1 MGVNDLRSSFECRVL
16 ACQDCGANTHF
27 AARFLT
33 LRRGQQLVDTCMLA
47 TMAPGLPYAIAAQLA
62 NPGRQVVA
70 IVGDG
75 GFAML
80 MSELST
86 AVKNHLP
93 VKVIVMRNDMLA
105 EVSHGHRGTGRPS
118 RHVRLPRARVSQRV
132 WKKSV

>member
-1 MGVNDLRSSFECRVL
+1 MSGSGLSGLRSQHAFR
-16 ACQDCGANTHF
+16 GALPDSASRTATGRHLHARHHGTW
-27 AARFLT
+27 AAVRD
-33 LRRGQQLVDTCMLA
+33 RGA
-47 TMAPGLPYAIAAQLA
+47 AAQSWA
-62 NPGRQVVA
+62 S
-70 IVGDG
+70 